1 MAETATTPAANA
13 NPTTIQ
19 PEAVTALASMSRW
32 EALKAAGWWT
42 PYDWAMLGLL
52 CLTWLT
58 AIFWKIFGEPT
69 ALNLVAIL
77 LVNISFKLVWVISL
91 VFRASSFVLTLTAD
105 VNMLPVHSARLAVA
119 YLQGKK

>member
-1 MAETATTPAANA
+1 MT
-13 NPTTIQ
+13 
-19 PEAVTALASMSRW
+19 RW

-42 PYDWAMLGLL
+42 PYDWIMLSLVLFTWVTAM
-52 CLTWLT
+52 
-58 AIFWKIFGEPT
+58 FWKIFAEPS
-69 ALNLVAIL
+69 ALNLVAIFM
-77 LVNISFKLVWVISL
+77 VSISLKLIWLISL